1 MNFFKLIGV
10 ELQKIH
16 RSHIFWILL
25 IPVILLWIPTL
36 VNYDFIMN
44 PATEGLSPEHNFFI
58 QSFMGLA
65 WFMFPASMVVC
76 TVLLVQTERSHGGIL
91 KMLSLPVSP
100 AALCAAKFVVLLL
113 LAAVQVVLMTV
124 CYYPCAAIVSHLNDY
139 DLILSPLFV
148 LREAGI
154 FYLSGIPM
162 AAVFWLIAVCIR
174 TPIFSMGIGLASI
187 VPSVLAIN
195 TKVWFAYP
203 MCYPFYRIMIL
214 MNGLPNGGDAHLD
227 LIPLLPMAI
236 GITIVCLTG
245 ACLFF
250 GKSERR

>member
-1 MNFFKLIGV
+1 MNFLTLVGV
-10 ELQKIH
+10 ELKKIR

-44 PATEGLSPEHNFFI
+44 PVTDGLTPEHNLFI

-76 TVLLVQTERSHGGIL
+76 TVLLIQTERSHGGMM
-91 KMLSLPVSP
+91 KMLALPVSP
-100 AALCAAKFVVLLL
+100 AALCMAKFVVLLL
-113 LAAVQVVLMTV
+113 LAAVQVALMTAL
-124 CYYPCAAIVSHLNDY
+124 YYPCAAIVSHLNDY
-139 DLILSPLFV
+139 NLILSPLFV

-154 FYLSGIPM
+154 FYLSGVPM
-162 AAVFWLIAVCIR
+162 AAVFWLIAVCVR

-203 MCYPFYRIMIL
+203 MCYPFYRIMVL
-214 MNGLPNGGDAHLD
+214 MNGLPDGGAVHMD

>member
-10 ELQKIH
+10 ELQKIR

-36 VNYDFIMN
+36 VNYDFTMN

-91 KMLSLPVSP
+91 KMLSLPVNP
-100 AALCAAKFVVLLL
+100 AALCTAKFVVLLL
-113 LAAVQVVLMTV
+113 LAAVQIVLMTV

-139 DLILSPLFV
+139 NLILSPLFV

-203 MCYPFYRIMIL
+203 ICYPFYRIMIL
-214 MNGLPNGGDAHLD
+214 MNGLPNGDTHLD

>member
-1 MNFFKLIGV
+1 MNLFSLIAV
-10 ELQKIH
+10 EIKKIR

-25 IPVILLWIPTL
+25 IPVILLWIPAL
-36 VNYDFIMN
+36 VNAANTMT
-44 PATEGLSPEHNFFI
+44 PVTEGLSPEHNFFI

-76 TVLLVQTERSHGGIL
+76 TVLLIQTERGHGGML

-100 AALCAAKFVVLLL
+100 SVLCLAKFAVLLL
-113 LAAVQVVLMTV
+113 LAAVQVALMAAL
-124 CYYPCAAIVSHLNDY
+124 YYPCAAIASHINGY
-139 DLILSPLFV
+139 NLILSPLFV

-162 AAVFWLIAVCIR
+162 AAFFWLAAVCVR
-174 TPIFSMGIGLASI
+174 TPVFSMGIGLASI

-203 MCYPFYRIMIL
+203 MCYPFYRITLL
-214 MNGLPNGGDAHLD
+214 MNQLPTGDSITMELV
-227 LIPLLPMAI
+227 PLLPMAI
-236 GITIVCLTG
+236 GITIICLTG

-250 GKSERR
+250 DKNERR